1 MTSFENILS
10 AFMKFIILFLLIA
23 ILVLFLGKWNDRYIN
38 RLLRSEYPDKTPL
51 TQKNVFYRHFKRF
64 IDIWFGAILL
74 VLYSPIMLE
83 CFLLIKLEDFGPAMY
98 FRRCIGYK
106 GKVIRYRCFR
116 TLRMTAEEIP
126 LHKENAPDPR
136 LLKSGRAIRMMGL
149 DYLPM
154 ILSVIKGDMT
164 LVGLARILPEYAE
177 YKCSYKELFD
187 YEKPGM
193 IGLSTNQSGLEEK
206 ERADRIYLLN
216 RGILLDFRLM
226 AYAALNISITLWR
239 STDRETNL

>member
-23 ILVLFLGKWNDRYIN
+23 ILVLFLGKWNDRFIN
-38 RLLRSEYPDKTPL
+38 RLLRSEYPDKAPL
-51 TQKNVFYRHFKRF
+51 SHKNVFYRCFKRF
-64 IDIWFGAILL
+64 IDICFGTMLL
-74 VLYSPIMLE
+74 VLSSPLMLE
-83 CFLLIKLEDFGPAMY
+83 CFLLIRLEDFGPAMY
-98 FRRCIGYK
+98 FRRCIGYR

-116 TLRMTAEEIP
+116 TLRLNAEEIP
-126 LHKENAPDPR
+126 LNKENAPNSR
-136 LLKSGRAIRMMGL
+136 LLSSGRVIRRMGL

-154 ILSVIKGDMT
+154 ILSVIRGDMT

-226 AYAALNISITLWR
+226 AYAVLNISITLWR
-239 STDRETNL
+239 STDREASF

>member
-126 LHKENAPDPR
+126 LHRKTH
-136 LLKSGRAIRMMGL
+136 LI
-149 DYLPM
+149 
-154 ILSVIKGDMT
+154 
-164 LVGLARILPEYAE
+164 
-177 YKCSYKELFD
+177 
-187 YEKPGM
+187 
-193 IGLSTNQSGLEEK
+193 Q
-206 ERADRIYLLN
+206 
-216 RGILLDFRLM
+216 DF
-226 AYAALNISITLWR
+226 
-239 STDRETNL
+239 

>member
-1 MTSFENILS
+1 
-10 AFMKFIILFLLIA
+10 
-23 ILVLFLGKWNDRYIN
+23 
-38 RLLRSEYPDKTPL
+38 
-51 TQKNVFYRHFKRF
+51 
-64 IDIWFGAILL
+64 
-74 VLYSPIMLE
+74 
-83 CFLLIKLEDFGPAMY
+83 
-98 FRRCIGYK
+98 
-106 GKVIRYRCFR
+106 
-116 TLRMTAEEIP
+116 
-126 LHKENAPDPR
+126 
-136 LLKSGRAIRMMGL
+136 
-149 DYLPM
+149 M

-177 YKCSYKELFD
+177 YKYSYKELFD

>member
-23 ILVLFLGKWNDRYIN
+23 ILVLFLEKRNARFIN

-51 TQKNVFYRHFKRF
+51 TQKNVFYRYFKRF
-64 IDIWFGAILL
+64 ADIFFGTILL
-74 VLYSPIMLE
+74 VLYSPLMLE
-83 CFLLIKLEDFGPAMY
+83 CFLLIRLEDSGPATY
-98 FRRCIGYK
+98 FRRCAGYR

-116 TLRMTAEEIP
+116 TLRMNAEEIP
-126 LHKENAPDPR
+126 LNKENAPDPR
-136 LLKSGRAIRMMGL
+136 LLSSGRVIRRMGL

-226 AYAALNISITLWR
+226 AYAVLNTSITLWR
-239 STDRETNL
+239 STDRETSF

>member
-177 YKCSYKELFD
+177 YKYSYKELFD

-206 ERADRIYLLN
+206 ERARIAFESTISES
-216 RGILLDFRLM
+216 ILKDEGS
-226 AYAALNISITLWR
+226 YEYKS
-239 STDRETNL
+239 